1 MIPVLIILGW
11 LAIGAAVGLIEARR
25 GHWHKGW
32 VVSAVYGPLAIPLA
46 AQARLD
52 EPRSRPVTIDPGE
65 HRAAGLAVLV
75 GVDGSEMA
83 KTAAHT
89 IVDALGSR
97 VARLTLAAVIDFDT
111 AAATGGVT
119 GAAEQWPERTRAEET
134 LAAAATD
141 LAPRLGL
148 QPATVILAGEPSKA
162 LESYAADNDF
172 DLLVAGTR
180 GRGMTTLL
188 FGSCAGRLGQNPD
201 GVAVLLVPGP
211 HEGRG
216 RDSSSV
222 GGDD

>member
-1 MIPVLIILGW
+1 MIPALIILGW
-11 LAIGAAVGLIEARR
+11 LAIGAAVGLVEARR

-32 VVSAVYGPLAIPLA
+32 VVSAIYGPLAIPLA
-46 AQARLD
+46 AQARLT
-52 EPRSRPVTIDPGE
+52 EPASTPVTIDAGE

-75 GVDGSEMA
+75 GVDGSDMA
-83 KTAAHT
+83 RTAAHT
-89 IVDALGSR
+89 IVDALAGR

-119 GAAEQWPERTRAEET
+119 GEAEKWPERTRAEEA

-162 LESYAADNDF
+162 LETYAADNDF

-180 GRGMTTLL
+180 GRGMTRLL

-201 GVAVLLVPGP
+201 GVAVVLVPGP

-216 RDSSSV
+216 HGSASA
-222 GGDD
+222 DDAD